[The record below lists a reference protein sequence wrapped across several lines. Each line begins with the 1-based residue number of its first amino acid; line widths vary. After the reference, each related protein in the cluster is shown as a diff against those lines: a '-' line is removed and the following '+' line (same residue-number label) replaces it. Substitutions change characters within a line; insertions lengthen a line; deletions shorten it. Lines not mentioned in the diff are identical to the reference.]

1 MIIKDSRRKDIENK
15 TIFAH
20 ANKTGYIFKRAETAD
35 MPDKHRKIE
44 IMGIVNITDDSY
56 FAASRCL
63 SGDGKPDMGKI
74 LERTGR
80 MLEEGADIIDIGACS
95 TRPGSEPVGE
105 DTEWE
110 RLAPVLEAVR
120 KKFPHAR
127 ISIDTYWSSV
137 VRKAYGLIGPFI
149 VNDISAGED
158 DLQMLPTVGR
168 LGLEYIAMHKRG
180 NPATMQN
187 LCRYTDVTA
196 EVLEY
201 FNVFVA
207 KAEKAGI
214 RDWILDPG
222 FGFAKTIDQNYRLL
236 ADLRQFTGLGHRI
249 LVGVS
254 RKSMIYKL
262 LGITPEES
270 LPQTQ
275 VLHLAVLERGAD
287 ILRVHDV
294 AEAVRTVRVYRQL

>member
-1 MIIKDSRRKDIENK
+1 MTDKNRR
-15 TIFAH
+15 
-20 ANKTGYIFKRAETAD
+20 
-35 MPDKHRKIE
+35 IE
-44 IMGIVNITDDSY
+44 IMGIVNVTDDSY
-56 FAASRCL
+56 FASSRCL

-110 RLAPVLEAVR
+110 RLEPALKAVR
-120 KKFPHAR
+120 RHFPGIK

-137 VRKAYGLIGPFI
+137 VVKAYDLIGPFI

-158 DLQMLPTVGR
+158 DPNMLPTVGR
-168 LGLEYIAMHKRG
+168 LGLEYVAMHKKG
-180 NPATMQN
+180 TPQTMQN
-187 LCRYTDVTA
+187 LCRYIDVTA

-201 FNVFVA
+201 FNAFAA

-222 FGFAKTIDQNYRLL
+222 FGFAKTIDQNYSLL
-236 ADLRQFTGLGHRI
+236 ADLEQFTSLGHRI

-275 VLHLAVLERGAD
+275 VLHLAALERGAD

-294 AEAVRTVRVYRQL
+294 AEAARTVQVYRQL

>member
-1 MIIKDSRRKDIENK
+1 MTDKNRR
-15 TIFAH
+15 
-20 ANKTGYIFKRAETAD
+20 
-35 MPDKHRKIE
+35 IE
-44 IMGIVNITDDSY
+44 IMGIVNVTDDSY
-56 FAASRCL
+56 FASSRCL

-110 RLAPVLEAVR
+110 RLEPALKAVR
-120 KKFPHAR
+120 RHFPGIR

-137 VRKAYGLIGPFI
+137 VVKAYDLIGPFI

-158 DLQMLPTVGR
+158 DPNMLPTVGR
-168 LGLEYIAMHKRG
+168 LGLEYVAMHKKG
-180 NPATMQN
+180 TPQTMQN
-187 LCRYTDVTA
+187 LCRYIDVTA

-201 FNVFVA
+201 FNAFAA

-222 FGFAKTIDQNYRLL
+222 FGFAKTIDQNYSLL
-236 ADLRQFTGLGHRI
+236 ADLGQFTALGHRI

-275 VLHLAVLERGAD
+275 VLHLAALERGAD
-287 ILRVHDV
+287 ILGAHDV
-294 AEAVRTVRVYRQL
+294 AEAARTVRVYRQL

>member
-1 MIIKDSRRKDIENK
+1 MTDKNRR
-15 TIFAH
+15 
-20 ANKTGYIFKRAETAD
+20 
-35 MPDKHRKIE
+35 IE
-44 IMGIVNITDDSY
+44 IMGIVNVTDDSY
-56 FAASRCL
+56 FASSRCL

-110 RLAPVLEAVR
+110 RLEPALKTVWTH
-120 KKFPHAR
+120 FPGIR

-137 VRKAYGLIGPFI
+137 VVKAYDLIGPFI

-158 DLQMLPTVGR
+158 DPNMLPTVGR
-168 LGLEYIAMHKRG
+168 LGLEYVAMHKKG
-180 NPATMQN
+180 TPQTMQN

-201 FNVFVA
+201 FNVFA
-207 KAEKAGI
+207 DKAEKAGI
-214 RDWILDPG
+214 KDWILDPG
-222 FGFAKTIDQNYRLL
+222 FGFAKTIDQNYSLL
-236 ADLRQFTGLGHRI
+236 ADLGQFTALGHRI

-254 RKSMIYKL
+254 QKSMIYKL

-275 VLHLAVLERGAD
+275 VLHLAALERGAD

-294 AEAVRTVRVYRQL
+294 AEAARTVQVYRQL